1 MVFYSS
7 SPPKNNQ
14 QISAENLGHE
24 VVYESPNDD
33 TSNPVLDEVGNMN
46 NMTEEG
52 GLDPLDQ
59 IGRPKRHR
67 SQPKCLDDFIV
78 KLPPSVDN
86 TQTTPTQASSTV
98 HPLSNCV
105 SYEHFSNSHKVFLA
119 AIDSIDE
126 PKSFHQA
133 IKDDR
138 WKETM
143 RKEIRALKENDT
155 WTLKNLPDG
164 KRAIDFKW
172 VYKVNR
178 PNGEVERY
186 KARLVA
192 KGFTQREGVDY
203 HDTFAPVAK
212 LVMVRTLLTMA
223 TKNNWFIHQLDVN
236 NAFLHGDLTK
246 ETWYYKFTNSL
257 IALDFKQSKAD
268 HSFFIYQPKETFV
281 SALIYVDDVIL
292 MGNDVVK
299 IQHTKTELNNR
310 FSIKDIRNLKYFL
323 GIEVART
330 PEGLVLSQR
339 KYTLDILVDCGF
351 EGCRSSIF
359 PIKQNHKLDKSDAE
373 PKVDASRYRRI
384 TTSLGCR
391 SSGSSVLEIYTWT
404 RTGYILLLS
413 GSPISWKT
421 KKQSVVSCSSI
432 EAEYRLMASTVSEVL
447 WVRWLLQEL
456 NVASTSPTSLFCDN
470 QAARHIAN
478 NLVFHE
484 RTKHV
489 EMDCFFVRE

>member
-1 MVFYSS
+1 MTHAQEEKDPFEFQVQPTQSDKIDGFFDSS

-14 QISAENLGHE
+14 QIGVENLGHE

-33 TSNPVLDEVGNMN
+33 TSNPISDEVGNMN

-52 GLDPLDQ
+52 GLDPSDQ
-59 IGRPKRHR
+59 I
-67 SQPKCLDDFIV
+67 
-78 KLPPSVDN
+78 
-86 TQTTPTQASSTV
+86 
-98 HPLSNCV
+98 
-105 SYEHFSNSHKVFLA
+105 A

-126 PKSFHQA
+126 PKIFHQA
-133 IKDDR
+133 IEDDR
-138 WKETM
+138 WKEVM
-143 RKEIRALKENDT
+143 RKEIRALEENDPSRVSKEGET
-155 WTLKNLPDG
+155 KVCRLRKSIYGLKQASQN
-164 KRAIDFKW
+164 W
-172 VYKVNR
+172 
-178 PNGEVERY
+178 
-186 KARLVA
+186 
-192 KGFTQREGVDY
+192 Y
-203 HDTFAPVAK
+203 H
-212 LVMVRTLLTMA
+212 
-223 TKNNWFIHQLDVN
+223 
-236 NAFLHGDLTK
+236 
-246 ETWYYKFTNSL
+246 KFTNAL

-281 SALIYVDDVIL
+281 SVLIYVDDVIL
-292 MGNDVVK
+292 VGNDVVK
-299 IQHTKTELNNR
+299 MQHTKTELNNR

-351 EGCRSSIF
+351 EGCRPSIF

-384 TTSLGCR
+384 PHLDVVHRVLRYLKSTPGQGMLLPRIGGYNLTAYCDSDCLGCPYTRR
-391 SSGSSVLEIYTWT
+391 S
-404 RTGYILLLS
+404 RTGYILLLG

-421 KKQSVVSCSSI
+421 KKQSVVSRSFVK
-432 EAEYRLMASTVSEVL
+432 AEYRLMASTVIEVL

-489 EMDCFFVRE
+489 EMDCFFIRE